1 MGKLVLSLRRKA
13 DSHRNT
19 DEGTSMESLE
29 KDIEMAPETDD
40 KSDSEDTPDE
50 QGMTVDDRED
60 ESDDDRHPYD
70 QIADE
75 AMAEAMMGEDVDV
88 GNVELES
95 DEDEDYRGE
104 ETVTVGGVHYQVG
117 KKRKKED

>member
-1 MGKLVLSLRRKA
+1 
-13 DSHRNT
+13 
-19 DEGTSMESLE
+19 MESLE

-88 GNVELES
+88 GNVE
-95 DEDEDYRGE
+95 
-104 ETVTVGGVHYQVG
+104 
-117 KKRKKED
+117 